1 MLLHHSHADV
11 LILGASTRA
20 AASSAIRAGLSP
32 ARGDY
37 FADIDV
43 GPVERVELGDIDG
56 SFLAI
61 ARSRPG
67 VPWFYT
73 GGLENRPELVE
84 QVSRGRPLWGAPAS
98 IIKRVRDPIL
108 VAQAFE
114 RSGLEHP
121 RVSLAA
127 SGLPRDGSWLAKP
140 LDSAGGRD
148 VGPLVDDPPAANRA
162 WYYQE
167 RIVGPC
173 FGALFLGFGSRS
185 ILVGACRQWRGIP
198 DSPYGYRGSLGP
210 IPLSRRLSAR
220 LAMIGEVLAREF
232 AIPGWF
238 GVDYILAAGVP
249 WPIEI
254 NPRYT
259 ASIEVHERA
268 MGISLLPAH
277 RQACEQG
284 AIPEPGRF
292 PIVGPSL
299 VVAKRIVYASR
310 TMIAPVIDREEY
322 ENSRPE
328 TIADVPAAGTVLE
341 RGDPVMTVLAS
352 GPTASTCRARVIELE
367 REWLGQMEPV

>member
-1 MLLHHSHADV
+1 MTHSPPEV

-20 AASSAIRAGLSP
+20 AATSAIRAGFSP
-32 ARGDY
+32 VRGDY

-43 GPVERVELGDIDG
+43 APVTRVDLGDLDR

-61 ARSRPG
+61 AQSHPG
-67 VPWFYT
+67 IPWFYT

-84 QVSRGRPLWGAPAS
+84 RVSHGRPLWGAPAS
-98 IIKRVRDPIL
+98 VIKRVRDPIL
-108 VAQAFE
+108 VARAFE
-114 RSGLEHP
+114 RSGLAHP
-121 RVSLAA
+121 RVTLSE

-140 LDSAGGRD
+140 LDSGGGRD
-148 VGPLVDDPPAANRA
+148 VGRLVGNHRSAERS

-173 FGALFLGFGSRS
+173 FGALFLGIGSRS

-198 DSPYGYRGSLGP
+198 GSPYGYRGSLGP
-210 IPLSRRLSAR
+210 ISPSRRVSER
-220 LAMIGEVLAREF
+220 LTLIGEVVAREF

-238 GVDYILAAGVP
+238 GVDYILAEGLP

-268 MGISLLPAH
+268 IGISLLPAH
-277 RQACEQG
+277 RQACERG
-284 AIPEPGRF
+284 AIADPGRF

-310 TMIAPVIDREEY
+310 TIITPVIEREEY
-322 ENSRPE
+322 ETSRPD
-328 TIADVPAAGTVLE
+328 TIADVPSAGTVLE
-341 RGDPVMTVLAS
+341 RGDPVLTVLAS
-352 GPTASTCRARVIELE
+352 GPTASACRARAIELE
-367 REWLGQMEPV
+367 RRWLGRMVCV